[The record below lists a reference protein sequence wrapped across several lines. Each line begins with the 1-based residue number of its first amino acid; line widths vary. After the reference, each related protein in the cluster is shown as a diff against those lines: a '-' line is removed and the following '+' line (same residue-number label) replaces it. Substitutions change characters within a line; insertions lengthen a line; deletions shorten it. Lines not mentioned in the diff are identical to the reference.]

1 MMAQF
6 SGQLSVSY
14 QLISWNPTAM
24 PLPSLNNGLGH
35 LVRRG
40 DFLGRVRFLL
50 QVHIYLRDETN
61 SERVVLNDYFTILAQ
76 RLSKKCALR
85 GCSKVTIL
93 A

>member
-1 MMAQF
+1 
-6 SGQLSVSY
+6 
-14 QLISWNPTAM
+14 M

-76 RLSKKCALR
+76 RLSRRSKKCALR